1 MIRRIVEWS
10 MQARVLIVVLA
21 AALVFFGTRQLDDT
35 KVDTLPEFE
44 PPTVE
49 IQTEALGLSAAEVEQ
64 LITVPLEA
72 DLLAGVAWLD
82 VIRSESVPGLSSIEL
97 IFEPGTDVFRA
108 RQMVQER
115 MTQAHALPNVSKP
128 PTMLQPTSSTSR
140 VMMVS
145 LTSQDLSL
153 IDMSVLARW
162 TIKPRLLG
170 VEGVSNV
177 SIWGQ
182 REQQLQVQVDPQ
194 RLKDQG
200 VSLDEV
206 IATTGNALWV
216 SPLTF
221 LEASTPGTGGFVETP
236 NQRLGVQHVQPLS
249 TPEELAQVPIEG
261 NPNVRLSDVASIVT
275 DHQPLIGNAL
285 VKDGQGLLLVIEKF
299 PGTSTLE
306 VTNDLEAA
314 LDSLRPGLAGME
326 IDSTVYR
333 PATSIDNSID
343 DLTVAALAGLVLI
356 AIVFAAFFFGW
367 RAALVSFVSIP
378 MSLLVAVL
386 ALQLTGSTFN
396 IIVLAGLVMA
406 IVVVVDEAIIDVD
419 NIMRRRREHQA
430 QGSDQ
435 PATFSIVDAFAEM
448 RAPMVTAMLIVFL
461 SVLPLFFLD
470 GASGE
475 FFPRLALAYG
485 LAVGAAMLVSLTLT
499 PALAAFLLANAPV
512 DKQPPLVGWLNH
524 GHTIALSR
532 LIQTRGAAFAA
543 AAFIAVVGL
552 LALTQLSETSVLPD
566 LKQRELLIHW
576 DGAPGTAQG
585 EMSRVID
592 SATQELQTIP
602 GVKTVGAHVGRAITS
617 DEVVGVNSGEIWVTL
632 DSGADYD
639 ATVGS
644 VQDVVNGYPGLS
656 RSVVSYAQERV
667 SEDLSG
673 TERDVTARVYGEDLT
688 VLRAKADEVL
698 AAVSGVDGVA
708 NPRIEA
714 LVEEPALE
722 IEVDLEAAERYGVG
736 PGEVRRTAATL
747 LSGLAVGNLFEEQ
760 KVFDVVVWST
770 PEVRHSLTSVQELAI
785 ETPDGGQVRLEDV
798 ADVRIAPNLAVIERE
813 AVSRYMDV
821 TADISGR
828 GAGAVKSDIEGSL
841 DGIEFPQEHRVELL
855 ENEGRRIVENR
866 GMALAIAAA
875 IVIFLLLQ
883 LAFGSWRLAALAF
896 VIIPAALAGGAV
908 AAYADGGDLTIGAYA
923 GFLALLAIGVRN
935 GMVLISRLQAR
946 AEQQGE
952 KLDLGAVVAEAKER
966 VAPVLMTALAT
977 ALGLLPLLLFNGSFG
992 HEIVEPMAIVIIGG
1006 LVTST
1011 LVNLFILPALYLQFA
1026 PGPQV
1031 ETSRAQ
1037 LGASR
1042 VQSDPSMGGE

>member
-419 NIMRRRREHQA
+419 NIMRRRR
-430 QGSDQ
+430 
-435 PATFSIVDAFAEM
+435 
-448 RAPMVTAMLIVFL
+448 
-461 SVLPLFFLD
+461 
-470 GASGE
+470 
-475 FFPRLALAYG
+475 
-485 LAVGAAMLVSLTLT
+485 
-499 PALAAFLLANAPV
+499 
-512 DKQPPLVGWLNH
+512 DK
-524 GHTIALSR
+524 
-532 LIQTRGAAFAA
+532 
-543 AAFIAVVGL
+543 
-552 LALTQLSETSVLPD
+552 
-566 LKQRELLIHW
+566 
-576 DGAPGTAQG
+576 
-585 EMSRVID
+585 
-592 SATQELQTIP
+592 
-602 GVKTVGAHVGRAITS
+602 
-617 DEVVGVNSGEIWVTL
+617 
-632 DSGADYD
+632 
-639 ATVGS
+639 
-644 VQDVVNGYPGLS
+644 
-656 RSVVSYAQERV
+656 
-667 SEDLSG
+667 
-673 TERDVTARVYGEDLT
+673 
-688 VLRAKADEVL
+688 
-698 AAVSGVDGVA
+698 
-708 NPRIEA
+708 
-714 LVEEPALE
+714 
-722 IEVDLEAAERYGVG
+722 
-736 PGEVRRTAATL
+736 
-747 LSGLAVGNLFEEQ
+747 
-760 KVFDVVVWST
+760 
-770 PEVRHSLTSVQELAI
+770 
-785 ETPDGGQVRLEDV
+785 
-798 ADVRIAPNLAVIERE
+798 
-813 AVSRYMDV
+813 
-821 TADISGR
+821 
-828 GAGAVKSDIEGSL
+828 
-841 DGIEFPQEHRVELL
+841 
-855 ENEGRRIVENR
+855 
-866 GMALAIAAA
+866 
-875 IVIFLLLQ
+875 
-883 LAFGSWRLAALAF
+883 
-896 VIIPAALAGGAV
+896 
-908 AAYADGGDLTIGAYA
+908 
-923 GFLALLAIGVRN
+923 
-935 GMVLISRLQAR
+935 
-946 AEQQGE
+946 
-952 KLDLGAVVAEAKER
+952 
-966 VAPVLMTALAT
+966 
-977 ALGLLPLLLFNGSFG
+977 
-992 HEIVEPMAIVIIGG
+992 
-1006 LVTST
+1006 
-1011 LVNLFILPALYLQFA
+1011 
-1026 PGPQV
+1026 
-1031 ETSRAQ
+1031 
-1037 LGASR
+1037 
-1042 VQSDPSMGGE
+1042 